1 MFRHRIMIISS
12 IAILLLTACQPE
24 LTLTPQ
30 PTDQLNVVVTY
41 SILGDIVRNVGGDAI
56 NLQVL
61 VGPNG
66 DAHAFE
72 PSPADSVSVADAAL
86 IIENGLGFET
96 WLDDLYEASGS
107 QATRIMATEG
117 LEPRPLTGD
126 GHTDGDHDHG
136 EFDPHVWH
144 SVANV
149 IQMTKV
155 VREALIQ
162 ADPTQA
168 ALYQANA
175 EAYLSQLQDLDTWI
189 FAEVKKLPDDQR
201 QLVTAHDTFG
211 YFAERY
217 GFEIVGTALGA
228 VSTEGADPSAAE
240 VAALVEDIR
249 SAGVPA
255 IFAENVH
262 NASLMQQ
269 IAAEAGVT
277 LAPALYTDALGE
289 LGSEGDTYIQ
299 MMRYNVTVIVAA
311 LSQ

>member
-1 MFRHRIMIISS
+1 MFRKTLMT
-12 IAILLLTACQPE
+12 AGMVVMLFVTACQPGA
-24 LTLTPQ
+24 TPSPQ
-30 PTDQLNVVVTY
+30 PAGQLNVVATY
-41 SILGDIVRNVGGDAI
+41 SILGDIVRNVGGDDI

-61 VGPNG
+61 VGPNR

-72 PSPADSVSVADAAL
+72 PSSADNVSLANAAL
-86 IIENGLGFET
+86 IFENGLGFET
-96 WLDDLYEASGS
+96 WLDDLYEASDS
-107 QATRIMATEG
+107 QATRVVATQDI
-117 LEPRPLTGD
+117 EPRLLEEAE
-126 GHTDGDHDHG
+126 HIEGDHDHG

-155 VREALIQ
+155 VREALMQ
-162 ADPTQA
+162 ADPTHA
-168 ALYQANA
+168 TAYQANA
-175 EAYLSQLQDLDTWI
+175 EAYITQLQDLDTWI

-201 QLVTAHDTFG
+201 QLVTSHDTFG

-240 VAALVEDIR
+240 VAALVNDIR
-249 SAGVPA
+249 NAGVPA
-255 IFAENVH
+255 LFAENVH
-262 NASLMQQ
+262 NAALMQQ

-289 LGSEGDTYIQ
+289 PDSEGDTYLKL
-299 MMRYNVTVIVAA
+299 MRYNVTVIVTA
-311 LSQ
+311 LGQ

>member
-1 MFRHRIMIISS
+1 V
-12 IAILLLTACQPE
+12 A
-24 LTLTPQ
+24 
-30 PTDQLNVVVTY
+30 TY
-41 SILGDIVRNVGGDAI
+41 SILGDIVHNVGGDDI
-56 NLQVL
+56 HLQVL

-72 PSPADSVSVADAAL
+72 PSPAESVRVAHAAL
-86 IIENGLGFET
+86 IFENGLEFET
-96 WLDDLYEASGS
+96 WLDDLYEASDS
-107 QATRIMATEG
+107 QATRVVVTES
-117 LEPRPLTGD
+117 LEPRPLTED
-126 GHTDGDHDHG
+126 GHTEGDHDHG

-162 ADPTQA
+162 ADPTHA
-168 ALYQANA
+168 AAYQANA
-175 EAYLSQLQDLDTWI
+175 EAYITQLQDLDTWI
-189 FAEVKKLPDDQR
+189 FAEVKKLPNDQR
-201 QLVTAHDTFG
+201 QLVTSHDTFG

-228 VSTEGADPSAAE
+228 ASTEGADPSAAE
-240 VAALVEDIR
+240 VVALVEDIR
-249 SAGVPA
+249 STGVPA

-262 NASLMQQ
+262 NAMLMQQ

-289 LGSEGDTYIQ
+289 PGSEGDTYLKL
-299 MMRYNVTVIVAA
+299 MRYNVTVIVTA
-311 LSQ
+311 LGQ